1 MASLYNLIPS
11 VYAILLILSL
21 SVEAR
26 LSVDHYYSSCP
37 QALHIVHDVVVEALR
52 NDSRMAAS
60 LLRLHFH
67 DCFVN
72 GCDGSVLLD
81 DNAKFAGEKTATPN
95 DKSLRGFHVIDI
107 IKGRLDKACPNVV
120 SCADILAIAARDAVF
135 HTGGPTWEV
144 ELGRRDAVITSR
156 DAANIHMPSSF
167 SNITVLTANFAA
179 VGLSFEDLIALSG
192 AHTLGYARC
201 KSFRPRIYGDVD
213 IDPLFAE
220 TLRKKCPRVG
230 NDSVLEKMDFRSP
243 SRFDNLYYK
252 NLLTK
257 KGLLHSDQELYHSN
271 KADPIVRKYSR
282 DVSLF
287 FTRFSRA
294 MIKMGAISPPNAA
307 PTEIRRH
314 CRWPNMNP

>member
-1 MASLYNLIPS
+1 MPSLSNNLPS
-11 VYAILLILSL
+11 VCAIVLILSL
-21 SVEAR
+21 SVEAQ
-26 LSVDHYYSSCP
+26 LSIDHYYSSCP

-81 DNAKFAGEKTATPN
+81 DNTKFAGEKRAYPN
-95 DKSLRGFHVIDI
+95 DNSLRGFNVIDI
-107 IKGRLDKACPNVV
+107 IKARLEKACPNIV

-144 ELGRRDAVITSR
+144 ELGRRDALTASR
-156 DAANIHMPSSF
+156 DAANIHMPSSL

-201 KSFRPRIYGDVD
+201 KSFRPRIYGDVN
-213 IDPLFAE
+213 INPSFGE

-230 NDSVLEKMDFRSP
+230 NDSVLEKLDFRTQ

-257 KGLLHSDQELYHSN
+257 QGLLHSDQELYNSN

-287 FTRFSRA
+287 FRSFSRA

-307 PTEIRRH
+307 PSEIRRH
-314 CRWPNMNP
+314 CRSPNIQP